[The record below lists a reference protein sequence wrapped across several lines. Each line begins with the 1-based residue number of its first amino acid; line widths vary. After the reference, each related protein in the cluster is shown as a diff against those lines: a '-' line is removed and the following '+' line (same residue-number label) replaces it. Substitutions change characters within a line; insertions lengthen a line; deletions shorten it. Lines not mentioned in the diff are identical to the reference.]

1 MRLKGM
7 RKNLEHFNDIYKD
20 NLNQIPLDELGEIVY
35 SKHYQYLENLNIN
48 PTAMDFKPIQDI
60 LEGSEFYK
68 RAFLF
73 SQLYMSTLMF
83 LFKEHEEMVK
93 YIKKNS
99 LSSLE
104 LLMYNVEEYK
114 NLYNMV
120 EIAKKGKTLERLE
133 GIQLLLEEIIEN
145 YGKIIKEKTHEDK
158 LKTLLD
164 VLNGEKEGFELYR
177 TRQELEYLKS
187 ASEDL
192 YNIYLKEVYPA
203 ENAKTPSK
211 DDGYLKVLLEDV
223 LSGVFLRKE
232 DDYYKSSL
240 EGE

>member
-192 YNIYLKEVYPA
+192 YNIYLKDVYPA
-203 ENAKTPSK
+203 ENAKTPYK

>member
-1 MRLKGM
+1 M

-35 SKHYQYLENLNIN
+35 SKHYQYLENLNIY

-177 TRQELEYLKS
+177 TREELEYLKS
-187 ASEDL
+187 ASENL

>member
-1 MRLKGM
+1 M

>member
-145 YGKIIKEKTHEDK
+145 CGKIIKEKTHEDK